1 MAVQIQFRRGT
12 AAAWT
17 TANPILAEGEMG
29 IESDTDL
36 FKIGDGITA
45 WTALAYGG
53 IQGTAG
59 TNGTNGTNGQGVP
72 VGGTVGQI
80 LYKNSSTNYDTSWVS
95 TFAPYED
102 DQTILASRIFS

>member
-17 TANPILAEGEMG
+17 TADPILAEGEMG
-29 IESDTDL
+29 IETDTNL
-36 FKIGDGITA
+36 FKIGDGLTA
-45 WTALAYGG
+45 WTVLSYGG
-53 IQGTAG
+53 VQGTAG

-72 VGGTVGQI
+72 VGGTAGQI
-80 LYKNSSTNYDTSWVS
+80 LLKSSSTNYDTTWTS

>member
-17 TANPILAEGEMG
+17 AANPILADGEMG
-29 IESDTDL
+29 VESDTDQ
-36 FKIGDGITA
+36 FKIGDGLTA
-45 WTALAYGG
+45 WTSLAYGG
-53 IQGTAG
+53 LSGTA
-59 TNGTNGTNGQGVP
+59 GTNGQGVP

-95 TFAPYED
+95 TFAPYES
-102 DQTILASRIFS
+102 DQAIIAAQIFG

>member
-29 IESDTDL
+29 IETDTDL
-36 FKIGDGITA
+36 FKIGDGITV
-45 WTALAYGG
+45 WTQLSYGG
-53 IQGTAG
+53 VQGTA
-59 TNGTNGTNGQGVP
+59 GTNGTNGQGVP

-102 DQTILASRIFS
+102 DQTVLASRIFS